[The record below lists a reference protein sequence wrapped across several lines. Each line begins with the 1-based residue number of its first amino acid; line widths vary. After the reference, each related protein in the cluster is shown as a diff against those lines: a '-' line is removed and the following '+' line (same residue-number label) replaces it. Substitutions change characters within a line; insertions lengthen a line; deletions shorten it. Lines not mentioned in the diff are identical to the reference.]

1 MKIVGVEK
9 ELVHKL
15 VEECTENVEEGKLAK
30 ITSAENENKDKCSS
44 YTLCIVLFSIA
55 FAINVGI
62 GIYFVY
68 SHWYLKKD
76 VTRVKF
82 GIRTQ
87 TTI

>member
-9 ELVHKL
+9 KLVHKL
-15 VEECTENVEEGKLAK
+15 VEECKENVKEGKLAK

-62 GIYFVY
+62 GT
-68 SHWYLKKD
+68 H
-76 VTRVKF
+76 VTHIKF